1 MGTKFDV
8 TPEKQASVP
17 RFIYNQLTVKPVA
30 VQGVSLAGKTALV
43 TGSNTGVGL
52 ETSRQL
58 LDLGLSKLI
67 LAVRSEEKGQAAKK
81 KLSAD
86 RNLSDDS
93 IEVWKLD
100 QSDYDSVA
108 AFAERTKSLPRLDI
122 VVLNIGIANATRVFN
137 AKTGHDEMI
146 QVNYLSTVLLLI
158 LLLPVVKEK
167 RAAQGGLSRIT
178 IVSSEVSGWTSFKE
192 KKSFPLLAS
201 LDQKNAKVDPLD
213 RMMVSKLLGQFF
225 LSYVASIVPPS
236 VVVINA
242 TSPGSVHDSEF
253 NREHDK
259 SFSGAIAKV
268 VMRRLANTAA
278 VGARMITDAAVKHGP
293 ETHGEFLSFQK
304 IVPLAPIIYTA
315 EGKKISEQLWQETKE
330 ELAFA
335 KVEEILNTI
344 SK

>member
-8 TPEKQASVP
+8 TPEKQASLP
-17 RFIYNQLTVKPVA
+17 RFFYNQITVKPAPVK
-30 VQGVSLAGKTALV
+30 GVSLEGKTAVV

-67 LAVRSEEKGQAAKK
+67 LAVRSGEKGQAAKQN
-81 KLSAD
+81 LAAGRD
-86 RNLSDDS
+86 LSDDS

-100 QSDYDSVA
+100 QSDYDSVV

-146 QVNYLSTVLLLI
+146 QVNYLSTALLAI
-158 LLLPVVKEK
+158 LLLPIVKEK
-167 RAAQGGLSRIT
+167 RAAQGGPSRIT
-178 IVSSEVSGWTSFKE
+178 IVSSEVAAWTPFKE
-192 KKSFPLLAS
+192 KKSFPLLAA
-201 LDQKNAKVDPLD
+201 LDQKKTKVDPLD

-225 LSYVASIVPPS
+225 LAHLASVVPPS
-236 VVVINA
+236 VAIINA
-242 TSPGSVHDSEF
+242 TSPGSVYDSDF

-259 SFSGAIAKV
+259 TFAGAIAKV
-268 VMRRLANTAA
+268 VMRRMANTAA
-278 VGARMITDAAVKHGP
+278 VGARMVTDAAVNHGE

-304 IVPLAPIIYTA
+304 LVPLAPIIYSE
-315 EGKKISEQLWQETKE
+315 EGKKISEELWKETSE

-335 KVEEILNTI
+335 NVDEILKAI
-344 SK
+344 SE

>member
-1 MGTKFDV
+1 MGSKFDT

-17 RFIYNQLTVKPVA
+17 RFFYAQLTVKPAPVK
-30 VQGVSLAGKTALV
+30 GVSLEGKTALV

-67 LAVRSEEKGQAAKK
+67 LAVRSDEKGQAAKK
-81 KLSAD
+81 NLAAGRDLSGDA
-86 RNLSDDS
+86 

-100 QSDYDSVA
+100 QSDYDSVV

-122 VVLNIGIANATRVFN
+122 VVLNVGIANATRVFN

-146 QVNYLSTVLLLI
+146 QVNYLSTALLAI

-167 RAAQGGLSRIT
+167 RAAQGGPSRIT
-178 IVSSEVSGWTSFKE
+178 IVSSEVAAWTPFKE
-192 KKSFPLLAS
+192 KKSFPLLAA
-201 LDQKNAKVDPLD
+201 LDQKTKVDPLD

-225 LSYVASIVPPS
+225 LARLAS
-236 VVVINA
+236 VVPSSVAIINA
-242 TSPGSVHDSEF
+242 TSPGSVHDSDF

-259 SFSGAIAKV
+259 TFSGAIAKV
-268 VMRRLANTAA
+268 AMRRMANTAT
-278 VGARMITDAAVKHGP
+278 VGARMVTDAAVNHGE

-304 IVPLAPIIYTA
+304 LVPLAPIIYSE
-315 EGKKISEQLWQETKE
+315 EGKKISEQLWKETNE

-335 KVEEILNTI
+335 NVDEILKAI
-344 SK
+344 SE

>member
-17 RFIYNQLTVKPVA
+17 RFFYNQLTIKPIT

-67 LAVRSEEKGQAAKK
+67 LGVRSEEKGQTARK
-81 KLSAD
+81 KLSAGQ
-86 RNLSDDS
+86 NLSDDS

-100 QSDYDSVA
+100 QSDYDSVL
-108 AFAERTKSLPRLDI
+108 AFAERAKSLPRLDI
-122 VVLNIGIANATRVFN
+122 VVLNIGIGNATRVFN
-137 AKTGHDEMI
+137 PKTGHDEMI
-146 QVNYLSTVLLLI
+146 QVNYLSTALLAI
-158 LLLPVVKEK
+158 LLLPVVKQK
-167 RAAQGGLSRIT
+167 RAGQGGPSRIT
-178 IVSSEVSGWTSFKE
+178 IVSSEVSAWTAFEE
-192 KKSFPLLAS
+192 KKDFPLLAS
-201 LDQKNAKVDPLD
+201 LDENTKVDPLD

-225 LSYVASIVPPS
+225 LSYLASIVPPS

-242 TSPGSVHDSEF
+242 ASPGSVHDSEF

-259 SFSGAIAKV
+259 TFSGAIAKV
-268 VMRRLANTAA
+268 VMRGLANTAA
-278 VGARMITDAAVKHGP
+278 VGARMITDAAVKHGQ

-315 EGKKISEQLWQETKE
+315 EGKKISEQLWKETMD

-335 KVEEILNTI
+335 HVEEIFKTLLE
-344 SK
+344 

>member
-1 MGTKFDV
+1 MGTKLDV

-17 RFIYNQLTVKPVA
+17 RFFYNQLTVKPVP

-67 LAVRSEEKGQAAKK
+67 LAVRSEERGQTAKK
-81 KLSAD
+81 KLSAG

-100 QSDYDSVA
+100 QSDYDSVI

-137 AKTGHDEMI
+137 PKTGHDEMI
-146 QVNYLSTVLLLI
+146 QVNYLSTALLTI

-167 RAAQGGLSRIT
+167 RAAQGGPSRIT
-178 IVSSEVSGWTSFKE
+178 IVSSEVAAWTAFKE

-201 LDQKNAKVDPLD
+201 LDHKNAKVDPLD

-225 LSYVASIVPPS
+225 LSYLASIVPPS

-242 TSPGSVHDSEF
+242 ASPGSVHDSEF

-259 SFSGAIAKV
+259 TFSGAIAKV

-278 VGARMITDAAVKHGP
+278 VGARMITDAAVKHGQ

-304 IVPLAPIIYTA
+304 IVP
-315 EGKKISEQLWQETKE
+315 
-330 ELAFA
+330 
-335 KVEEILNTI
+335 
-344 SK
+344 